1 MGKAN
6 YDVLPMARRKD
17 EVRRKKAEL
26 RLRLF
31 FEVRGKATGKATG
44 RRVKSFYYSTF
55 EVIVQ

>member
-1 MGKAN
+1 M
-6 YDVLPMARRKD
+6 VELPMARLKD

-31 FEVRGKATGKATG
+31 FVVRGKATGKATG